1 MTEQDALTHARE
13 LRRCMDSTLGL
24 LERVCEGMPNGSDAT
39 TLRAHIEGG
48 APESR
53 HLIDQVIAALGGP
66 ARDEDEALTKS
77 FRRGYQIAALLARED
92 KTGRRDLA
100 AWKEDP
106 DVFWEREMEAAR

>member
-24 LERVCEGMPNGSDAT
+24 LERICEGMGHGSDAI

-48 APESR
+48 APESH

-66 ARDEDEALTKS
+66 ARDDDETLAKS
-77 FRRGYQIAALLARED
+77 FRRGYQIAALMARED
-92 KTGRRDLA
+92 ATGSRLPA
-100 AWKEDP
+100 SWKEDP